1 MSFKHLYYQPLC
13 KYKTTCIP
21 FFPKFTVFLLL
32 PELLGE
38 CHCCLFILQD
48 FHCVF
53 IYFIILNI
61 MIKSVRSL
69 QLYIIFFNRCSKFKT
84 ITSYKYTEGVPNPDP
99 GTQLPTVSGT
109 GSFILAMVVRIF
121 YLLVLDSGHIYINA
135 KQELSKLL

>member
-1 MSFKHLYYQPLC
+1 
-13 KYKTTCIP
+13 
-21 FFPKFTVFLLL
+21 
-32 PELLGE
+32 
-38 CHCCLFILQD
+38 
-48 FHCVF
+48 
-53 IYFIILNI
+53 

-135 KQELSKLL
+135 KQMIRVKSQGLTTKQGFYKAPQSGKNVPCNVCIFWP